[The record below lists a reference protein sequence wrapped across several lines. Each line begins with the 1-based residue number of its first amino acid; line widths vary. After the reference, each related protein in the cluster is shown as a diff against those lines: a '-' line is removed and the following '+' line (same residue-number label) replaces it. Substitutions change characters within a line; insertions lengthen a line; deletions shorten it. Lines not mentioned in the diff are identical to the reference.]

1 LTIFVVGGV
10 LKQRLTDTLAQPTV
24 HLPSDNHRVDDVAE
38 VIDNTER
45 LPADAGR
52 FPF

>member
-1 LTIFVVGGV
+1 MTLSRRSPFIGLGSLRLLSTASLV
-10 LKQRLTDTLAQPTV
+10 LGQ
-24 HLPSDNHRVDDVAE
+24 
-38 VIDNTER
+38 TER